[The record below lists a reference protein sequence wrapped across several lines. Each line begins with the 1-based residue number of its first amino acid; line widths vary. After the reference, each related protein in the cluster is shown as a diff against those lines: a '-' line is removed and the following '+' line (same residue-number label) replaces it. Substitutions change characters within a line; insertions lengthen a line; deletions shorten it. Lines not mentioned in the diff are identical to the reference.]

1 MLTGGVHPM
10 DSTDDESEISIES
23 AKSGAKGLCC
33 HCGLHRYTG
42 NPGKNGKLCKEN
54 DCECWMCF
62 LCSQKCGGSCGWM
75 GCGHCH
81 RHECLFCDKKDGIHE
96 EDPLLTHP
104 EIPGGYMHESCKHT
118 WRKSYAYMTIID
130 LHLLIQS
137 SLKAKQCFKDTRQ
150 LLENASY
157 VQKELFE
164 MSLRLARS
172 YQID

>member
-1 MLTGGVHPM
+1 M
-10 DSTDDESEISIES
+10 
-23 AKSGAKGLCC
+23 
-33 HCGLHRYTG
+33 
-42 NPGKNGKLCKEN
+42 
-54 DCECWMCF
+54 
-62 LCSQKCGGSCGWM
+62 
-75 GCGHCH
+75 
-81 RHECLFCDKKDGIHE
+81 
-96 EDPLLTHP
+96 THP
-104 EIPGGYMHESCKHT
+104 EILGGYMHESCKHT

-172 YQID
+172 YQINT